1 MFMDKLA
8 KALLACC
15 GIFFGDWGYLF
26 SCFCEVKERQS
37 WHNDIAID

>member
-8 KALLACC
+8 KVLLACC
-15 GIFFGDWGYLF
+15 GIFLVIGVIYL
-26 SCFCEVKERQS
+26 VVLRVNERQS

>member
-8 KALLACC
+8 KSIVSLLRN
-15 GIFFGDWGYLF
+15 IFGDWGYLF
-26 SCFCEVKERQS
+26 SCFCEVNERQS

>member
-8 KALLACC
+8 KVLLACC
-15 GIFFGDWGYLF
+15 GIFLVIGVIYLVVF
-26 SCFCEVKERQS
+26 VNERQS